1 MEVDRKGLQSGFHV
15 PARVCDG
22 SIQQS
27 PAGGSIISG
36 MARITYTNSESLSV
50 DVDGQTYYG
59 TLTTKG
65 AQEVRMTVEYKGKEI
80 SDGRK
85 WGTDAEEDHNMR
97 AIAQSL
103 LLQMVHDDIR
113 KSQRSS

>member
-1 MEVDRKGLQSGFHV
+1 
-15 PARVCDG
+15 
-22 SIQQS
+22 
-27 PAGGSIISG
+27 

-85 WGTDAEEDHNMR
+85 WGTDAEEEHNMR
-97 AIAQSL
+97 MIAQSL

-113 KSQRSS
+113 KSQRR